1 MSEAAA
7 NFPIWEIWTLPYRR
21 VERLAR
27 EEKRRLSTS
36 ELANAGRSISD
47 LFSAKSD
54 QQLLEQLERV
64 GRIEAQR
71 RRCPTRR
78 VVLWHGVAKAE
89 DRVLK
94 GF

>member
-36 ELANAGRSISD
+36 ELANAGRSISSGQRAAFA
-47 LFSAKSD
+47 LFSPQSSRSRGGK
-54 QQLLEQLERV
+54 LRLEL
-64 GRIEAQR
+64 
-71 RRCPTRR
+71 
-78 VVLWHGVAKAE
+78 
-89 DRVLK
+89 
-94 GF
+94 